1 MDKTKKNIEQ
11 SRVCEG
17 SPTDGIGI
25 YGGISVLENHEKVIW
40 MKSFKSISLLK
51 KWFKSNQKLFPKI
64 WRKSKSNHRLNY
76 LLKYPFH
83 QVHWIYLIQC

>member
-25 YGGISVLENHEKVIW
+25 YGGINVLENHEKVI
-40 MKSFKSISLLK
+40 
-51 KWFKSNQKLFPKI
+51 
-64 WRKSKSNHRLNY
+64 
-76 LLKYPFH
+76 
-83 QVHWIYLIQC
+83 